1 LPITSFWWDMRVPSE
16 RGGAESGRTVAVA
29 ICLLFGI
36 LGFNEEGAA
45 QIGLRDTHGNT
56 QDVSRYKGKVVL
68 LNFWATWCVP
78 CQHEMPLL
86 GEMQKKYED
95 RGVVVLGASVDDERS
110 QPLIQPFAEK
120 NKIPFPLLLG
130 ATTDQMQQLQ
140 LGEAI
145 PATAFFDADGN
156 LVARVLGELNKSD
169 LQNRLEWMLGKHHGK
184 APPAFVNGFQKK
196 PASDTTPSIFSH

>member
-1 LPITSFWWDMRVPSE
+1 MR
-16 RGGAESGRTVAVA
+16 SGRTVAVA
-29 ICLLFGI
+29 IFFLLGI
-36 LGFNEEGAA
+36 LGFSGECVA
-45 QIGLRDTHGNT
+45 QLSLSLSLPDTHGNT
-56 QDVSRYKGKVVL
+56 QDVSKYKGKIVV

-86 GEMQKKYED
+86 AEMQRKYED
-95 RGVVVLGASVDDERS
+95 KGVSVLGASVDDEKS

-120 NKIPFPLLLG
+120 NRIFFPLLVG

-140 LGEAI
+140 LGEVI

-156 LVARVLGELNKSD
+156 LIGRVLGELNKSD

-196 PASDTTPSIFSH
+196 AAPDSAPSVFSH

>member
-1 LPITSFWWDMRVPSE
+1 MR
-16 RGGAESGRTVAVA
+16 SGRSVAVG
-29 ICLLFGI
+29 IFFLLGT
-36 LGFNEEGAA
+36 LGFGGEGAA
-45 QIGLRDTHGNT
+45 QLSLHDTHGDT
-56 QDVSRYKGKVVL
+56 QDINRYKGKIVV

-86 GEMQKKYED
+86 VEMQKRFED
-95 RGVVVLGASVDDERS
+95 KGVVVLGASVDDEKS

-120 NKIPFPLLLG
+120 NKIPFPLLVG

-156 LVARVLGELNKSD
+156 LIGRVLGELDKSD
-169 LQNRLEWMLGKHHGK
+169 LQNRLEWMLGKRHGK
-184 APPAFVNGFQKK
+184 APPAYVNGFQKK
-196 PASDTTPSIFSH
+196 RAPDSSPSIFNH

>member
-1 LPITSFWWDMRVPSE
+1 M
-16 RGGAESGRTVAVA
+16 RGGRGVAAA
-29 ICLLFGI
+29 IFLLLGT
-36 LGFNEEGAA
+36 LGFGGEGAA
-45 QIGLRDTHGNT
+45 QLSLHDAHGDT
-56 QDVSRYKGKVVL
+56 QDISRYKGKIVV

-86 GEMQKKYED
+86 ADMQKKYGD
-95 RGVVVLGASVDDERS
+95 KGVVVLGASVDDEKS
-110 QPLIQPFAEK
+110 QPLIQTFAEK
-120 NKIPFPLLLG
+120 NKISFPLLVG

-156 LVARVLGELNKSD
+156 LIGRVLGELDKSD
-169 LQNRLEWMLGKHHGK
+169 LQNRLEWMLGKRHGK

-196 PASDTTPSIFSH
+196 RASDGSPSVFNH